1 MPGTWVRSLSLQ
13 LWVASMVALAI
24 SLTLIVSLVLGAFY
38 YFPDKMWQEDEN
50 SQLAHRIAEG
60 IRYDVNGTP
69 VSLDLEPRIDWLL
82 KVAPEEVMY
91 RIFDQ
96 QGQLLLFS
104 TDGAAMSDR
113 HPWGRQ
119 GLALLADSQQKISI
133 NGEEYSLLT
142 RKIEHNGHFFYQ
154 QLATNTLFNRAMMDT
169 KLRPIP
175 HVIGWTLFIASIVFA
190 ILFPLIFRFLLRPLR
205 IASRAAASITP
216 ANLQTRLAI
225 DDVPSEIKPLMAA
238 FNDALSRLEKGFK
251 VQQEFLASVA
261 HELQTP
267 LTLLRGQ
274 IELQTDIREPGLMF
288 REIDLMARQVRQL
301 LHLAEVSEQQNYT
314 FGDVDRDEVAADV
327 IDYLQPKARGRQ
339 VTLLL
344 QTAVD
349 LPLIRADKGALFIL
363 LKNLIENAIHVTPA
377 DHAVKVIIE
386 AAAIRVVDN
395 GPGIPAEN
403 LPLLFTRFWRG
414 AETVSEGAGLGLAI
428 CKEIATAHR
437 WLITVETSGQGT
449 HFVLWL

>member
-1 MPGTWVRSLSLQ
+1 
-13 LWVASMVALAI
+13 
-24 SLTLIVSLVLGAFY
+24 
-38 YFPDKMWQEDEN
+38 
-50 SQLAHRIAEG
+50 
-60 IRYDVNGTP
+60 
-69 VSLDLEPRIDWLL
+69 
-82 KVAPEEVMY
+82 
-91 RIFDQ
+91 
-96 QGQLLLFS
+96 
-104 TDGAAMSDR
+104 
-113 HPWGRQ
+113 
-119 GLALLADSQQKISI
+119 
-133 NGEEYSLLT
+133 
-142 RKIEHNGHFFYQ
+142 
-154 QLATNTLFNRAMMDT
+154 
-169 KLRPIP
+169 
-175 HVIGWTLFIASIVFA
+175 
-190 ILFPLIFRFLLRPLR
+190 LFPLIFRFLLRPLR

-314 FGDVDRDEVAADV
+314 FGDVDRDEVAGDV